1 MYGNSLSRQT
11 SLDYIIW
18 FLVILDVYSYPRQT
32 CLHILPTNF
41 TYAIVQTM
49 FEIKFYISISK
60 YLEAVN
66 MSQEFE
72 KFV

>member
-11 SLDYIIW
+11 SLDYVIW
-18 FLVILDVYSYPRQT
+18 FLVILDVYSYPRQN

-41 TYAIVQTM
+41 THAILQSM
-49 FEIKFYISISK
+49 FKIKFYFK